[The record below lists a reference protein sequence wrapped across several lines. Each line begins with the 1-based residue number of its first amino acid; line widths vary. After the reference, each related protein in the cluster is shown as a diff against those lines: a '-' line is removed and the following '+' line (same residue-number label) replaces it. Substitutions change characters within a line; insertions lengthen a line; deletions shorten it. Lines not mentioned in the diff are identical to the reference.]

1 MKILIE
7 ISDNHYNSL
16 KKMREEYDIKLGA
29 YNDAILNGKIVSD
42 ETVEKI
48 TYLDDEWDTE
58 CFKRGWREGYGMGKQ
73 DLAKTIIKTLERVET
88 EGL

>member
-1 MKILIE
+1 
-7 ISDNHYNSL
+7 
-16 KKMREEYDIKLGA
+16 MRECDIKLGA
-29 YNDAILNGKIVSD
+29 YIDAILNGKIVSD

-48 TYLDDEWDTE
+48 TYNEWDTE

-73 DLAKTIIKTLERVET
+73 DLAKTIIKTLET

>member
-7 ISDNHYNSL
+7 ISDNHYKAL
-16 KKMREEYDIKLGA
+16 KKMRECDIKLGA

-58 CFKRGWREGYGMGKQ
+58 CFKKGWQEGYSLGKQ
-73 DLAKTIIKTLERVET
+73 DLATTILATLERVER